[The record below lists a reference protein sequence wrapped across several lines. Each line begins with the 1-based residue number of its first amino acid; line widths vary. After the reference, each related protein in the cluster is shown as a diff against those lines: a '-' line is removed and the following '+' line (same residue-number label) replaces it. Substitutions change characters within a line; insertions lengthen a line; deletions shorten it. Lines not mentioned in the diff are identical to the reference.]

1 MKIKKHFSLLA
12 FLGFALWAYGQYEK
26 RMGINTAQPK
36 ATLEV
41 AEIPI
46 DENNK
51 DKPQGVIFPHIS
63 TAERNTFTNVPEGT
77 MIYNT
82 TKNCIDWYD
91 GAVWKC
97 TNGTQVDVAFTPSEK
112 CLSLVYD
119 RCFGKTTLECLGYG
133 ADVREHDF
141 IYCEIQGPDGRRWLS
156 NNLGAEY
163 ARVGSSVFDPTK
175 QATSKTDHNA
185 YGSLF
190 QWQRK
195 PDGHELVNWSGA
207 VSGTM
212 KHGHNPT
219 PSTSWTIP
227 GDNRSMGNA
236 GFVSWVNDGV
246 NTAGPHN
253 LWNAGGE
260 NNPCP
265 EGYRLPTNNENQ
277 TLLSSASS
285 LWNDTILKLPAAGY
299 RGWNGM
305 VIALGSTGAYGHY
318 WSSDK
323 SGEFTSSSLQ
333 FNSTSGASVGHY
345 RANGFSVRCIK
356 N

>member
-41 AEIPI
+41 AEVPI

-63 TAERNTFTNVPEGT
+63 TTERNTFTNVPEGT

-207 VSGTM
+207 ASGTM
-212 KHGHNPT
+212 KYGYNPT
-219 PSTSWTIP
+219 PSASWTIP
-227 GDNRSMGNA
+227 GDNRSMGNYTL
-236 GFVSWVNDGV
+236 VSWVKDAV
-246 NTAGPHN
+246 NIAGPHN
-253 LWNAGGE
+253 LWEVNGE

-265 EGYRLPTNNENQ
+265 DGYRVPTNTEYQ
-277 TLLSSASS
+277 TLAVSTN
-285 LWNDTILKLPAAGY
+285 LWSETTMKLPVAGF
-299 RGWNGM
+299 RGWSTSS
-305 VIALGSTGAYGHY
+305 IALGSTGLVGHY
-318 WSSDK
+318 WSNKGNVDQAYSLK
-323 SGEFTSSSLQ
+323 FNESSVES
-333 FNSTSGASVGHY
+333 NRIEY

>member
-41 AEIPI
+41 AEVPI

-51 DKPQGVIFPHIS
+51 KKPQGVIFPHIS
-63 TAERNTFTNVPEGT
+63 TTERNTFTNVPEGT

-141 IYCEIQGPDGRRWLS
+141 IYCEIQGPDGRRWLN

-163 ARVGSSVFDPTK
+163 SRVGSSVFDPTK

-212 KHGHNPT
+212 KYGHNPM
-219 PSTSWTIP
+219 PSASWTIP
-227 GDNRSMGNA
+227 GDNRSMGNYTI
-236 GFVSWVNDGV
+236 VSWVKDAV
-246 NTAGPHN
+246 NIAGPHN
-253 LWNAGGE
+253 LWDVNGE
-260 NNPCP
+260 SNPCP
-265 EGYRLPTNNENQ
+265 DGYRAPTNTEYQ
-277 TLLSSASS
+277 ALAASATLWSE
-285 LWNDTILKLPAAGY
+285 TTMKLPAAGY
-299 RGWNGM
+299 RGWSTSS
-305 VIALGSTGAYGHY
+305 IALGSTGAVGHY
-318 WSSDK
+318 WSNNGSIDLSYSLK
-323 SGEFTSSSLQ
+323 FTST
-333 FNSTSGASVGHY
+333 STEGSRSEY

>member
-26 RMGINTAQPK
+26 RVGINTTQPK

-41 AEIPI
+41 AEVPI

-51 DKPQGVIFPHIS
+51 KKPQGVIFPHIS

-141 IYCEIQGPDGRRWLS
+141 IYCEIQGPDGRRWLN

-212 KHGHNPT
+212 KYGYNPM
-219 PSTSWTIP
+219 PSASWTTP

-236 GFVSWVNDGV
+236 GIVSWVKDAV
-246 NTAGPHN
+246 NTSGIMN
-253 LWNAGGE
+253 LWNADGE

-265 EGYRLPTNNENQ
+265 DGYRVPTNTEHQ
-277 TLLSSASS
+277 TLVTFIPD
-285 LWNDTILKLPAAGY
+285 LWSETTMKLPAAGY
-299 RGWNGM
+299 RGWGISS
-305 VIALGSTGAYGHY
+305 IALGSTGAVGHY
-318 WSSDK
+318 WSNKGNIDTSYSLK
-323 SGEFTSSSLQ
+323 FTSTGTEGSRSE
-333 FNSTSGASVGHY
+333 Y